1 MEKKKKQYVVL
12 GMGRFGISVARTLYS
27 LGHDVLGIDKD
38 EEIVQGLSNELTHIV
53 AADVLDEDIYK
64 TLGLRNFDVAVVA
77 VRDLEPSVMCTLMLK
92 ECGIPFIIAKASTS
106 LHGRMLDKIGA
117 DKVIYPERDMG
128 IRVGHNL
135 ADSNIVDYIEL
146 VDNLSIMEIGTPKT
160 MVGKSLS
167 EVELRRLYNV
177 TVVALRRNGQILV
190 NPDPNDKIKEGDIMV
205 ILGTRDSVKTL
216 ELKI

>member
-12 GMGRFGISVARTLYS
+12 GMGRFGISVARTLYG

-38 EEIVQGLSNELTHIV
+38 EEIIQSLSNELTHIV
-53 AADVLDEDIYK
+53 AADVLDEEIYR

-92 ECGIPFIIAKASTS
+92 ECGVPFIIAKASTS

-146 VDNLSIMEIGTPKT
+146 VDNLSIMEIETPKT

-167 EVELRRLYNV
+167 EAELRRLYNV

-190 NPDPNDKIKEGDIMV
+190 NPDPNDKIKEGDVMV
-205 ILGTRDSVKTL
+205 ILGTRDSVKAL
-216 ELKI
+216 ESKI

>member
-12 GMGRFGISVARTLYS
+12 GMGRFGISVARTLYG

-38 EEIVQGLSNELTHIV
+38 EEIVQSLSNELTHIV
-53 AADVLDEDIYK
+53 AADVLDEDIYGA
-64 TLGLRNFDVAVVA
+64 LGLRNFDVAVVA

-106 LHGRMLDKIGA
+106 LHGRMLEKIGA

-146 VDNLSIMEIGTPKT
+146 VDNLSIMEIGAPKS

-177 TVVALRRNGQILV
+177 TVVAIRRDGQILV
-190 NPDPNDKIKEGDIMV
+190 NPDPHDKIREGDIMV
-205 ILGTRDSVKTL
+205 ILGTRDSVKAL
-216 ELKI
+216 ETKM

>member
-1 MEKKKKQYVVL
+1 
-12 GMGRFGISVARTLYS
+12 
-27 LGHDVLGIDKD
+27 
-38 EEIVQGLSNELTHIV
+38 
-53 AADVLDEDIYK
+53 
-64 TLGLRNFDVAVVA
+64 
-77 VRDLEPSVMCTLMLK
+77 
-92 ECGIPFIIAKASTS
+92 
-106 LHGRMLDKIGA
+106 MLDKIGA

-205 ILGTRDSVKTL
+205 ILGTRDNCQNIGVKNLRRLITSVNNQLVKETS
-216 ELKI
+216 ELKIKKYRTTADAFIIEGARSTEEVLKLRLGYFARFR

>member
-167 EVELRRLYNV
+167 EIELRRLYNV

-205 ILGTRDSVKTL
+205 ILGTRDSVKEL
-216 ELKI
+216 ESMI

>member
-146 VDNLSIMEIGTPKT
+146 VDNLSIMEIGTPKI

-205 ILGTRDSVKTL
+205 ILGTRDSVKAL
-216 ELKI
+216 ESKI

>member
-12 GMGRFGISVARTLYS
+12 GMGRFGTSVARTLYG

-38 EEIVQGLSNELTHIV
+38 EEIIQSLSNELTHIV
-53 AADVLDEDIYK
+53 AADVLDEETYR

-92 ECGIPFIIAKASTS
+92 ECGIPFIIAKASTA
-106 LHGRMLDKIGA
+106 LHGRMLEKIGA

-146 VDNLSIMEIGTPKT
+146 VDNLSIMEIEAPKS
-160 MVGKSLS
+160 MIGKSLS
-167 EVELRRLYNV
+167 EAELRRLYKV
-177 TVVALRRNGQILV
+177 TVVAIRRNGEMFV
-190 NPDPNDKIKEGDIMV
+190 NPNPQSKIQEKDIMV
-205 ILGTRDSVKTL
+205 ILGTHDCVKAL
-216 ELKI
+216 ETRM

>member
-12 GMGRFGISVARTLYS
+12 GMGRFGISVARTLYG

-38 EEIVQGLSNELTHIV
+38 EEIIQSLSNELTHIV
-53 AADVLDEDIYK
+53 AADVLDEETYR

-92 ECGIPFIIAKASTS
+92 ECGIPFIIAKASTA
-106 LHGRMLDKIGA
+106 LHGRMLEKIGA

-146 VDNLSIMEIGTPKT
+146 VDNLSIMEIEAPKS
-160 MVGKSLS
+160 MIGKSLS
-167 EVELRRLYNV
+167 EAELRRLYKV
-177 TVVALRRNGQILV
+177 TVVAIRRNGEMFV
-190 NPDPNDKIKEGDIMV
+190 NPNPQSKIQEKDIMV
-205 ILGTRDSVKTL
+205 ILGTHDCVKAL
-216 ELKI
+216 ETRM

>member
-12 GMGRFGISVARTLYS
+12 GMGRFGTSVARTLYG

-38 EEIVQGLSNELTHIV
+38 EEIIQSLSNELTHIV
-53 AADVLDEDIYK
+53 AADVLDEETYR

-92 ECGIPFIIAKASTS
+92 ECGIPFIIAKASTA
-106 LHGRMLDKIGA
+106 LHGRMLEKIGA

-146 VDNLSIMEIGTPKT
+146 VDNLSIMEIEAPKS
-160 MVGKSLS
+160 MIGKSLS
-167 EVELRRLYNV
+167 EAELRRLYKV
-177 TVVALRRNGQILV
+177 TVVAIRRNGEMFV
-190 NPDPNDKIKEGDIMV
+190 NPNPQSKIQEKDIMV
-205 ILGTRDSVKTL
+205 ILGTRECVKAL
-216 ELKI
+216 ETSM

>member
-167 EVELRRLYNV
+167 EIELRRLYNV

-205 ILGTRDSVKTL
+205 ILGTRDSVKAL
-216 ELKI
+216 ESKI

>member
-12 GMGRFGISVARTLYS
+12 GMGRFGISVARTLYG
-27 LGHDVLGIDKD
+27 LGHDVLGVDKD
-38 EEIVQGLSNELTHIV
+38 EEIIQSLSNELTHIV
-53 AADVLDEDIYK
+53 AADVLDEETYR

-77 VRDLEPSVMCTLMLK
+77 VRDLEPSMMCTLMLK

-106 LHGRMLDKIGA
+106 LHGRMLEKIGA

-146 VDNLSIMEIGTPKT
+146 VDNLSIMEIEAPKS
-160 MVGKSLS
+160 MIGKSLS
-167 EVELRRLYNV
+167 EAELRRLYKV
-177 TVVALRRNGQILV
+177 TVVAIRRNGEMFV
-190 NPDPNDKIKEGDIMV
+190 NPNPQSKIQEKDIMV
-205 ILGTRDSVKTL
+205 ILGTHDCVKAL
-216 ELKI
+216 ETRM

>member
-216 ELKI
+216 ESKI

>member
-146 VDNLSIMEIGTPKT
+146 VDNLSIMEIETPKT

-167 EVELRRLYNV
+167 EAELRRLYNV

-190 NPDPNDKIKEGDIMV
+190 NPDPNDKIKEGDVMV
-205 ILGTRDSVKTL
+205 ILGTRDSVKAL
-216 ELKI
+216 ESKI

>member
-146 VDNLSIMEIGTPKT
+146 VDNLSIMEIGAPKS

-167 EVELRRLYNV
+167 EAEMRRLYNV
-177 TVVALRRNGQILV
+177 TVVALRRNGQMLV
-190 NPDPNDKIKEGDIMV
+190 NPDPHDKIRAGDIMV
-205 ILGTRDSVKTL
+205 ILGTRESIKTL
-216 ELKI
+216 ESKM

>member
-12 GMGRFGISVARTLYS
+12 GMGRFGISVARTLYG
-27 LGHDVLGIDKD
+27 LGHDVLGVDKD
-38 EEIVQGLSNELTHIV
+38 EEIIQSLSNELTHIV
-53 AADVLDEDIYK
+53 AADVLDEETYR

-77 VRDLEPSVMCTLMLK
+77 VRDLEPSMMCTLMLK

-106 LHGRMLDKIGA
+106 LHGRMLEKIGA

-146 VDNLSIMEIGTPKT
+146 VDNLSIMEIEAPKS
-160 MVGKSLS
+160 MIGKSLS
-167 EVELRRLYNV
+167 EAELRRLYKV
-177 TVVALRRNGQILV
+177 TVVAIRRNGEMFV
-190 NPDPNDKIKEGDIMV
+190 NPNPQSKIQEKDIMV
-205 ILGTRDSVKTL
+205 ILGTHDCVKAL
-216 ELKI
+216 EKSM

>member
-205 ILGTRDSVKTL
+205 ILGTRDSVKAL
-216 ELKI
+216 ESKI

>member
-12 GMGRFGISVARTLYS
+12 GMGRFGISVARTLYG

-38 EEIVQGLSNELTHIV
+38 EEIIQSLSNELTHIV
-53 AADVLDEDIYK
+53 AADVLDEEIYR

-92 ECGIPFIIAKASTS
+92 ECGVPFIIAKASTS

-146 VDNLSIMEIGTPKT
+146 VDNLSIMEIETPKT

-167 EVELRRLYNV
+167 EAELRRLYNV

-190 NPDPNDKIKEGDIMV
+190 NPDPNDKIKEGDVMV
-205 ILGTRDSVKTL
+205 ILETRDSVKAL
-216 ELKI
+216 ESKI

>member
-12 GMGRFGISVARTLYS
+12 GMGRFGISVARTLYG
-27 LGHDVLGIDKD
+27 LGHDVLGVDKD
-38 EEIVQGLSNELTHIV
+38 EEIIQSLSNELTHIV
-53 AADVLDEDIYK
+53 AADVLDEETYR

-77 VRDLEPSVMCTLMLK
+77 VRDLEPSMMCTLMLK

-106 LHGRMLDKIGA
+106 LHGRMLEKIGA

-146 VDNLSIMEIGTPKT
+146 VDNLSIMEIEAPKS
-160 MVGKSLS
+160 MIGKSLS
-167 EVELRRLYNV
+167 EVELRRLYKV
-177 TVVALRRNGQILV
+177 TVVAIRRNGEMFV
-190 NPDPNDKIKEGDIMV
+190 NPNPQSKIQEKDIMV
-205 ILGTRDSVKTL
+205 ILGTHDCVKAL
-216 ELKI
+216 ETRM